1 MKYTK
6 RTLKLIQN
14 FINNLSPFDERH
26 SDVVYASAWFKTEH
40 WQMIRIVLRSTTI
53 DNVIQDDQF
62 FTHMEIFT
70 TDGDRIHE
78 WGHYDMTFNEAY
90 DDLKKRSSSY
100 FSKTNGFEYNYK
112 SDYHKIGAE
121 APTLK

>member
-26 SDVVYASAWFKTEH
+26 SDVVQSSAWFKTDH
-40 WQMIRIVLRSTTI
+40 WQMVRIVLRSTTI
-53 DNVIQDDQF
+53 DNVIQDNKF

-70 TDGDRIHE
+70 TDGDRNHCH
-78 WGHYDMTFNEAY
+78 GHYDMTFDEAH
-90 DDLKKRSSSY
+90 DDLKKRSSRY
-100 FSKTNGFEYNYK
+100 FSKTNGFEFNYRSDHYNK
-112 SDYHKIGAE
+112 DVDGIV
-121 APTLK
+121 